1 MRMAWIT
8 TLAIIYLML
17 VICLGLFCLVI
28 EITKDLTGIGK

>member
-1 MRMAWIT
+1 MVWIG

-17 VICLGLFCLVI
+17 VIVLGLFCLMW